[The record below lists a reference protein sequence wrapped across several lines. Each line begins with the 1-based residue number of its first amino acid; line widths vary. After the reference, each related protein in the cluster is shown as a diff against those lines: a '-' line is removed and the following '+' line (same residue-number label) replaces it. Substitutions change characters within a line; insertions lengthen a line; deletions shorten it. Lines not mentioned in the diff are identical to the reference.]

1 MNTYLSSLK
10 VIFDRDLASDT
21 FVIKTSA
28 SYLMRSVENVYN
40 TEPDTI
46 AIALRELDAFLN
58 SEKMISFQLE
68 AAFLSADISQCYNT
82 NLKVLRE
89 LKDKLE
95 GILDKKKEAR
105 RPLIIS

>member
-28 SYLMRSVENVYN
+28 SYLMKSVESIYN

-68 AAFLSADISQCYNT
+68 AEFLSEDISQCYNT
-82 NLKVLRE
+82 NLKVLR
-89 LKDKLE
+89 
-95 GILDKKKEAR
+95 
-105 RPLIIS
+105 

>member
-28 SYLMRSVENVYN
+28 SYLMKSVENIYS

-46 AIALRELDAFLN
+46 ATALHELDAFLN
-58 SEKMISFQLE
+58 SEKMIGFQLE
-68 AAFLSADISQCYNT
+68 AAFLSTEISHCYNT
-82 NLKVLRE
+82 NLKVLQE
-89 LKDKLE
+89 LKDKMERILGQKKRPE
-95 GILDKKKEAR
+95 GL
-105 RPLIIS
+105 